1 MKIAI
6 VGAGPAGCHLA
17 HRLGDTE
24 QELLLFDHR
33 VGLSHEAGYEKP
45 CGGGL
50 SPLFGQRFPDVLA
63 LPFSRYRPRV
73 VNLRA
78 SDGSE
83 AVHELASPDW
93 AIVSRADF
101 GRVLLERALANGRVR
116 HVRQRVKD
124 VERTGEGWLLHTA
137 AGETFSA
144 EFLVGAD
151 GVKSLVRREVV
162 GPIPRR
168 HLALSVGYMVRGAPD
183 AIVFQSYS
191 DLEGYLW
198 SFPRVDHASV
208 GIATRLGLAPAQ
220 DLWQR
225 VDRFIAET
233 CPEGE
238 KEPWAWLLPMGQD
251 RSLWETPCVG
261 QDWALL
267 GDAAGHVHPLTGEGI
282 SYALWSAE
290 SLAEALKQGAPQDYE
305 NLWRQDL
312 GRGLMVSA
320 ARLSRL
326 GKAGR
331 SYESV
336 FQLAMGMSLSTPN
349 GIV

>member
-17 HRLGDTE
+17 NLLEDTE
-24 QELLLFDHR
+24 HDLLLFDHR
-33 VGLSHEAGYEKP
+33 VRLSHEAGYEKP

-50 SPLFGQRFPDVLA
+50 SPLFGQRFPDLLA
-63 LPFSRYRPRV
+63 LPFPRQRPRV
-73 VNLRA
+73 VHLRT

-83 AVHELASPDW
+83 TKHELTSPDW

-101 GRVLLERALANGRVR
+101 GRALLERALANVRVR
-116 HVRQRVKD
+116 HVGQRVKD
-124 VERTGEGWLLHTA
+124 VGYTGEGWQLSTA

-151 GVKSLVRREVV
+151 GVQSLVRREVV
-162 GPIPRR
+162 GPIPRQ

-183 AIVFQSYS
+183 AIIFQTYS

-198 SFPRVDHASV
+198 SFPRVNHASV
-208 GIATRLGLAPAQ
+208 GIATRLGSAPAQ
-220 DLWQR
+220 VLWQH
-225 VDRFIAET
+225 VDRFITET
-233 CPEGE
+233 CPGAE
-238 KEPWAWLLPMGQD
+238 KEHWAWLLPMGQD
-251 RSLWETPCVG
+251 PSLWETPCVG

-290 SLAEALKQGAPQDYE
+290 SLAEAIKQGAPQNYE
-305 NLWRQDL
+305 SLWRQEF
-312 GRGLMVSA
+312 GRALTVSA
-320 ARLSRL
+320 ARVSRL
-326 GKAGR
+326 MRAGR
-331 SYESV
+331 SYETV
-336 FQLAMGMSLSTPN
+336 FQLAMGMSLS
-349 GIV
+349 GS

>member
-17 HRLGDTE
+17 HLLEDTE
-24 QELLLFDHR
+24 HELLLFDHR
-33 VGLSHEAGYEKP
+33 VCQSYEAGYEKP

-50 SPLFGQRFPDVLA
+50 SPLFGQQFPDVLA
-63 LPFSRYRPRV
+63 LPFPRHRPREV
-73 VNLRA
+73 ILRA
-78 SDGSE
+78 SDGGE
-83 AVHELASPDW
+83 TVHELASPDW
-93 AIVSRADF
+93 AIVSRAEF
-101 GRVLLERALANGRVR
+101 GRALLGRALVHARVR
-116 HVRQRVKD
+116 HVCQRVKA
-124 VERTGEGWLLHTA
+124 VERTSEGWHLHTA

-144 EFLVGAD
+144 QFLVGAD
-151 GVKSLVRREVV
+151 GVKSLVRRKVV
-162 GPIPRR
+162 GAIPRR

-183 AIVFQSYS
+183 AIIFQSYA

-208 GIATRLGLAPAQ
+208 GIATRLGLATAQ
-220 DLWQR
+220 ELWQR

-233 CPEGE
+233 CPGAE
-238 KEPWAWLLPMGQD
+238 KEQWAWLLPMAQD
-251 RSLWETPCVG
+251 PSLWETPCVG

-290 SLAEALKQGAPQDYE
+290 SLAEAIKRGAPQHYDS
-305 NLWRQDL
+305 LWRQEL

-326 GKAGR
+326 GRSGR

-336 FQLAMGMSLSTPN
+336 FQLAMGMSLSSPN
-349 GIV
+349 PAV